1 VAYSAQITVVLI
13 RMGSLKVTNISTKRT
28 KNKYGSFRG
37 DPYPV
42 CYGSGHIRAMDR
54 LWVL

>member
-1 VAYSAQITVVLI
+1 MAYSAQITVVLI